1 MKMNELDGMKGLH
14 NAHTGM
20 ASDTLVSVHLNPHL
34 TKCGDSVPYEERF
47 IRVSNTAH
55 PGINGT
61 YAPILELMVFF
72 VHSRGR

>member
-1 MKMNELDGMKGLH
+1 MDCTH
-14 NAHTGM
+14 AYTGI
-20 ASDTLVSVHLNPHL
+20 ASDTPVGVHSSPHLNENAGIHF
-34 TKCGDSVPYEERF
+34 PYEERF